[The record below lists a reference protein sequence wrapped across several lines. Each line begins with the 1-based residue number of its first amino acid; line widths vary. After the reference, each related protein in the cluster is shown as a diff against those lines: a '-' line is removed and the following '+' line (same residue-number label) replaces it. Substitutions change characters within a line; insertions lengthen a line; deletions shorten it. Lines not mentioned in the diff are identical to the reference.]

1 VTFFSK
7 KRKKERLLKKKKQK
21 MPFVKLVKNKAYFK
35 RFQVQYRRR
44 REGKTDFRAR
54 RQMVLQDKTK
64 YGAPKYRLVVRFTN
78 KDIIAQSVHA
88 EVVGDKV
95 LQAAYAHELPVFGL
109 NHGLTNYAA
118 AYSTGLLLARRTL
131 TALKIADKFAGNQTT
146 GEFKEPRDKK
156 DDQGEGRFP
165 FRAILDV
172 GLARTTT
179 GAKIFGVM
187 KGVVDGGIAVPHKPN
202 RFPGF
207 NKAKG
212 AFNSKI
218 LRERIF
224 GGHVANWMKKVADKK
239 KENPDQKVLEFSKF
253 GAAVKAADLEGLYK
267 KVHEAIRK
275 DPTKRVPRKNNVA
288 GRKNYGTKR
297 LTAKERRANVEKKI
311 SALRKK
317 LKA

>member
-1 VTFFSK
+1 
-7 KRKKERLLKKKKQK
+7 

-35 RFQVQYRRR
+35 RYQVQYRRR

-78 KDIIAQSVHA
+78 RDIIAQIVHA

-95 LQAAYAHELPVFGL
+95 LQAAYAHELPAFGL
-109 NHGLTNYAA
+109 SHGLTNYAA
-118 AYSTGLLLARRTL
+118 AYATGLLLARRTL
-131 TALKIADKFAGNQTT
+131 TKLKIADKFDGNKTD
-146 GEFKEPRDKK
+146 GEYVEPRDKQ
-156 DDQGEGRFP
+156 DDEGEGRFP

-212 AFNSKI
+212 AFNSKV

-253 GAAVKAADLEGLYK
+253 GAAFKPADVEGLYK

-275 DPTKRVPRKNNVA
+275 DPSKRVARKNNAA
-288 GRKNYGTKR
+288 GRKNYGKKR
-297 LTAKERRANVEKKI
+297 LTHTERRAAVEKKI

>member
-1 VTFFSK
+1 
-7 KRKKERLLKKKKQK
+7 

-35 RFQVQYRRR
+35 RYQVQYRRR

-78 KDIIAQSVHA
+78 KDIVAQIVHA

-95 LQAAYAHELPVFGL
+95 LMAAYSHELPAFGL
-109 NHGLTNYAA
+109 NHGLTNYSA
-118 AYSTGLLLARRTL
+118 AYATGLLLARRTL
-131 TALKIADKFAGNQTT
+131 TKLKIADKFEGNKTT
-146 GEFKEPRDKK
+146 GEFQECRDKK
-156 DDQGEGRFP
+156 DDEGEGRFP
-165 FRAILDV
+165 FRSILDV

-207 NKAKG
+207 NKNKG
-212 AFNSKI
+212 DFNSKV

-224 GGHVANWMKKVADKK
+224 GGHVANWMKKVAEMK
-239 KENPDQKVLEFSKF
+239 KENPDQKVIQFNKFS
-253 GAAVKAADLEGLYK
+253 AAVKPTDVEALYK

-275 DPTKRVPRKNNVA
+275 EPTKRVATKN
-288 GRKNYGTKR
+288 GEKSRKNYAKKR
-297 LTAKERRANVEKKI
+297 LTVPERRAAVAKKI
-311 SALRKK
+311 STLRKK

>member
-1 VTFFSK
+1 
-7 KRKKERLLKKKKQK
+7 

-35 RFQVQYRRR
+35 RYQVQYRRR

-78 KDIIAQSVHA
+78 KDIIAQIVHA

-95 LQAAYAHELPVFGL
+95 LMAAYAHELPAFGL
-109 NHGLTNYAA
+109 SHGLKNYAS
-118 AYSTGLLLARRTL
+118 AYATGLLLARRTL
-131 TALKIADKFAGNQTT
+131 TKLKIADKFDGNKTT
-146 GEFKEPRDKK
+146 GEYQEVRDKK
-156 DDQGEGRFP
+156 DDEGEGRFP

-207 NKAKG
+207 NKKKG
-212 AFNSKI
+212 EFNSKV

-224 GGHVANWMKKVADKK
+224 GGHVATWMKKVAEQK
-239 KENPDQKVLEFSKF
+239 KENPDLKSNQFTKF
-253 GAAVKAADLEGLYK
+253 AAAVKPTDLEALYK
-267 KVHEAIRK
+267 KVHDAIRAN
-275 DPTKRVPRKNNVA
+275 PEKRVPRKNNEK
-288 GRKNYGTKR
+288 GRKNYSKKR
-297 LTAKERRANVEKKI
+297 LTVPERRAAVAKKI
-311 SALRKK
+311 QALRKK
-317 LKA
+317 LAKA

>member
-1 VTFFSK
+1 
-7 KRKKERLLKKKKQK
+7 

-35 RFQVQYRRR
+35 RFQVKYRRR

-54 RQMVLQDKTK
+54 RGMVLQDKTK

-78 KDIIAQSVHA
+78 KDVIAQIVHA
-88 EVVGDKV
+88 EVAGDKV
-95 LQAAYAHELPVFGL
+95 LQAAYSHELPAYGVKF
-109 NHGLTNYAA
+109 GLTNYAA
-118 AYSTGLLLARRTL
+118 AYATGLLLARRTL
-131 TALKIADKFAGNQTT
+131 KKLNIADKFEGAKAT
-146 GEFKEPRDKK
+146 GEYTAVRVKGG
-156 DDQGEGRFP
+156 DDESTARFP

-187 KGVVDGGIAVPHKPN
+187 KGVVDGGVAVPHKPN

-212 AFNSKI
+212 DFNAKV

-224 GGHVANWMKKVADKK
+224 GGHVASYMKKVADKK
-239 KENPDQKVLEFSKF
+239 KENADFKTTQFAKF
-253 GAAVKAADLEGLYK
+253 GELKAADLEGLYK
-267 KVHEAIRK
+267 KAHEAIRK
-275 DPTKRVPRKNNVA
+275 DPSLKPAKKNANGAATRKSYA
-288 GRKNYGTKR
+288 KKR
-297 LTAKERRANVEKKI
+297 LTVPQRREAVAKKI
-311 SALRKK
+311 QALRKK